1 MLIVDT
7 GVIVAAADRSDTHH
21 KPCADLLENAPG
33 PLVTSPMVIAEAAY
47 LLNRELGPAA
57 EQALYSTII
66 SDALLV
72 ESLTH
77 ADWVRVRELVG
88 RYASLPLGGTDA
100 SVVALAE
107 RFSAA
112 EVATLDRRHFAVV
125 RPVHTTAF
133 TLLP

>member
-57 EQALYSTII
+57 E
-66 SDALLV
+66 
-72 ESLTH
+72 
-77 ADWVRVRELVG
+77 
-88 RYASLPLGGTDA
+88 
-100 SVVALAE
+100 
-107 RFSAA
+107 
-112 EVATLDRRHFAVV
+112 VATLDRRHFAVV